1 MLEYREEKER
11 KKTPPRQSEGIA
23 IAKQQGKYKGRKPIE
38 RADFPQVYK
47 AWKAGEITA
56 VAAMERLQLSKATF
70 YRKVKDHERGLT
82 E

>member
-1 MLEYREEKER
+1 M
-11 KKTPPRQSEGIA
+11 
-23 IAKQQGKYKGRKPIE
+23 GRKPIE